1 MLHFHEF
8 IKLTRSAMFKILKHT
23 YFSKLSSIKIKAYV
37 IDVVALLLLFFLS
50 IKTLVPVQDAVTT
63 DNLMPTAIRLIW
75 LSSPLLLS
83 YLLLRVCKLPVLL
96 CSYIIFSIIIILTFV
111 NDTKIALTNEPLS
124 FNDLVYGISLSVVG
138 KYLNYENVIIGALL
152 TLSAIIIARL
162 SKNIVTTRNNYILVV
177 ILLILVFPFAFSPY
191 AEIIFGKESRIS
203 QFITKQAKERNVIY
217 FSWDP
222 LRNVKEHGLP
232 MHLIQTSVRKS
243 IPEATDVERTM
254 YLSVSKNAL
263 SQITS
268 PKTVIYVLCE
278 SCWYDEKHF
287 KNNFNSL
294 LGQGYKAFRAQSPVY
309 GGGTSNVEF
318 EMLTGLPSNSEVLS
332 GIIYQEY
339 AEPIKKNAD
348 TLASALKRK
357 GFDTFAAHNNVK
369 TFWRRNV
376 IYQKFGFDKFQG
388 LSEMGD
394 LPSKYA
400 DNKKPWQWHP
410 DDYLLYNAALKAIR
424 HSSDNG
430 NSIFLNLITMSTHGP
445 YQNNNDYGEGV
456 YDFILRESAE
466 RLAQF
471 TTEVVKIDP
480 NAIIVVYGD
489 HKPALNKF
497 FYENGI
503 LSPNLFTQT
512 GMKDEDFEFKPGIS
526 SKDYGDVPVLIKAND
541 VDKVRK
547 VITDANN
554 KPYFCVSAIID
565 KNFIQSNLVAFNY
578 NIEHYCKPEGKID
591 DNEKN
596 VTPAWVYAMALF
608 EK

>member
-1 MLHFHEF
+1 MLHFHEL
-8 IKLTRSAMFKILKHT
+8 IKLNRSAMFKIFKHT
-23 YFSKLSSIKIKAYV
+23 YFSKLSSVKIKAYI
-37 IDVVALLLLFFLS
+37 IDVIALLLLFYLS
-50 IKTLVPVQDAVTT
+50 IKTLVPVHDGVTT
-63 DNLMPTAIRLIW
+63 DNLMPAAIRLLW
-75 LSSPLLLS
+75 LSSPLFFT
-83 YLLLRVCKLPVLL
+83 YLILRACKLPVLL
-96 CSYIIFSIIIILTFV
+96 CLYVLFSIIIALTFV

-124 FNDLVYGISLSVVG
+124 FNDIVYGISLSVVG
-138 KYLNYENVIIGALL
+138 KYLSFVNIITAALIIL
-152 TLSAIIIARL
+152 GAIIIARL
-162 SKNIVTTRNNYILVV
+162 SKNVITTRNNYIL
-177 ILLILVFPFAFSPY
+177 IITLLIMAFPFASSPY
-191 AEIIFGKESRIS
+191 AEIIFGKDSRIS
-203 QFITKQAKERNVIY
+203 QTIIKQAKERNVIY

-243 IPEATDVERTM
+243 IPEVTDTEREM
-254 YLSVSKNAL
+254 YLGASKSAQSQNA
-263 SQITS
+263 T
-268 PKTVIYVLCE
+268 PKTIIYVLCE

-287 KNNFNSL
+287 KNNFNAL
-294 LGQGYKAFRAQSPVY
+294 LDQGYKAFRAQSPVY

-339 AEPIKKNAD
+339 AEPIKQNAD

-369 TFWRRNV
+369 TFWRRNI

-400 DNKKPWQWHP
+400 DNKQPWQWHP
-410 DDYLLYNAALKAIR
+410 DDYLLYNAALKAIK

-445 YQNNNDYGEGV
+445 YYNNNDSGEGV
-456 YDFILRESAE
+456 YDYILREAAE

-471 TTEVVKIDP
+471 TTEVMKIDP

-503 LSPNLFTQT
+503 LSPDLFTQT

-526 SKDYGDVPVLIKAND
+526 SKDYGDVPIFIKANNI
-541 VDKVRK
+541 DKVQK
-547 VITDANN
+547 IIAEANH

-565 KNFIQSNLVAFNY
+565 KNLIESNLIAFKY
-578 NIEHYCKPEGKID
+578 NTEHYCNPEGKID
-591 DNEKN
+591 DNNKN